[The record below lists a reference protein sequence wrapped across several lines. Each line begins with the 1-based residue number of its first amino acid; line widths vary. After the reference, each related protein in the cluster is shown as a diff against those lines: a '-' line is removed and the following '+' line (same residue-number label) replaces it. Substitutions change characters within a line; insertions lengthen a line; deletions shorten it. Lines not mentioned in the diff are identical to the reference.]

1 LLLKSFVRYFLVPFF
16 SLLPVS
22 TAVAQVDITTWQGN
36 LQHTG
41 LNSNET
47 VLSPGLVGSPGNFG
61 LLYTQQT
68 DGQTY
73 GQPLFM
79 SSATLNTLPGSFP
92 DGKQHNVVYI
102 ATQSGSLYAFDADAD
117 PQGANPNG
125 TNSSP
130 LWHTSL
136 IPSGAAPITQAD
148 VASSDIL
155 GNLAV
160 TTTPVIDPSTGTIY
174 VVSTVKNPATTP
186 PYQQYLYALDLKTGA
201 TKTSPLVINATFPGT
216 PQDIKNEDKDPVT
229 APAGEIPF
237 SPLHEH
243 LRSAMVLYNGILYL
257 AYASHSDET
266 PYYGE
271 ILGYDVTSFP
281 ARLVKTFIT
290 TPNGPPAN
298 GGSAPGQ
305 EGGIWQSG
313 AGPAI
318 DTAGNMY
325 VITGNGSFDQRLDG
339 NDWGESVLKLPTN
352 SSQTEIPLIFSD
364 TTSWFTPQDWQLL
377 NNGNNAANLAPDR
390 DLGGGGLL
398 LLPDQTQGSHPHIMV
413 GGGKA
418 GVLYVLDRDSLGG
431 INANDST
438 AIQEIAEP
446 AGSSLF
452 TTPSYFNG
460 NIYYAPAAGQLEQRQ
475 VQYDPVTGNY
485 VSPTAIISTVNAPS
499 KGAGV
504 FISSNGN
511 SNGIVWTIANALM
524 AYDATNVHTPIFNV
538 NTSIP
543 GIGGQC
549 TTAKFSLPIE
559 ANGKVYYTC
568 FNAQTDIG
576 YLFVSGLFPTATG
589 APTEPPTN
597 TTAIANSSSQ
607 ITVKWTYTG
616 TGQTD
621 FNINRAPMNGNGTPG
636 TFTLAGKAGGP
647 QVTTF
652 TDTELNPA
660 TLYFY
665 QVVATNSVASSNA
678 SNLASATTFPAFA
691 QTGLV
696 AYWNMDDGTQLPNV
710 FDVTGNGH
718 LGTKVGESA
727 PTGDGYINGAWVFHG
742 TSAED
747 RIQVNDT
754 PDIRF
759 TVNQSFTL
767 SAWLNASALKGNEQ
781 SVITKSADQGNP
793 YGIWINAANQWI
805 ARGPAGDLVGP
816 TAILNTWTNIA
827 VVQDGTAGTR
837 SLYVNGVLQAT
848 GPAQAA
854 DGAGQLW
861 MGKQN
866 SAIVEGYQGLIDEV
880 RLYNIAL
887 TPAAVNGALAPPI
900 VEAVSSQ
907 TQGSGTF
914 GITLFPALAPQ
925 TEARIGST
933 PGTYNLA
940 LHFAA
945 PVTGI
950 TPTLGVQPGVTQSA
964 VGQVASVTV
973 DPSQKIATVVL
984 IGVQNNQALNL
995 HLAGVAPVPVAGVVG
1010 IPGTADIPFNVLQG
1024 DVTGDHVVDAADS
1037 SAVSKNFTATLT
1049 PTTALYDVN
1058 GDGAVNITDQNL
1070 VAGLAGSNLNVQTD
1084 ANLAQYKQAT
1094 ALSINGGNVEA
1105 LAFDNDPV
1113 NTRWESAQ
1121 LGAATPNEDDQQW
1134 IYVDLGAAATIH
1146 AINLVW
1152 ENAAGQNYDLQ
1163 VSNDQVTAQNPT
1175 PTNWTTV
1182 KQVIGNTNGGLK
1194 TYPGL
1199 NATGRYVRML
1209 GHTRTTT
1216 FGYSLFDF
1224 QVIGFFGANSG
1235 TGTAPSITSALT
1247 ATGTVGTSFTP
1258 YQITGSQ
1265 NPTSFGATGLPAGLS
1280 PNAAGLITGTPTTAG
1295 TSSVTITA
1303 SNSSG
1308 PGSATLIITINPA
1321 APQAP
1326 ANLTAVAGTGQVT
1339 LNWAASAGATTYS
1352 VFRGTTSGGE
1362 GATALMANLTATSFT
1377 DTAVTN
1383 GTTYFYFVEAVNSTG
1398 PSSPSN
1404 EVSAT
1409 PTPGVVIPPA
1419 PTNLI
1424 AAAGNSEV
1432 TLSWNTSVGA
1442 TSYNVFRGTSAG
1454 GENTAAIA
1462 QNLTSTTF
1470 VDNTATNGVTYFYK
1484 VAAANTAGA
1493 SGPSNEVSATPSAP
1507 TSNGFPIY
1515 QIDSGSS
1522 GSVAP
1527 FTADE
1532 FVSGGN
1538 QSGTNA
1544 NIATTGV
1551 ANAAPMQVYQTNRF
1565 GNFTYTIPAL
1575 TAGNSYT
1582 VRLHFAENYWSAAG
1596 KRQFNVAINGTSV
1609 LSNFDI
1615 FATAGGQNIAV
1626 VEPFTVTANSSGQI
1640 VIAFTNGAHDNPQ
1653 VNGIEVLTNGSS
1665 MPPPAAPTGLT
1676 TTPGNN
1682 QVALSWTQ
1690 GNGPTGT
1697 YSIFRGTAAGAEGST
1712 AIASGITGTQY
1723 IDTAV
1728 TNLTTYFYTVTA
1740 NNNVGASSPS
1750 NEAMAVPGAP
1760 VVGTPVYQVN
1770 AGNTAGVAPFAP
1782 DQFFTGGNSSGTGNT
1797 IDTTAV
1803 VSPAPAAVYQHERSG
1818 GTFSYTF
1825 PNLTPGARYTVRLH
1839 FAEFYFTSAGQRVFN
1854 VAINSIPVLQNFD
1867 IVATAGAANKALVEQ
1882 FTATADSNGNITVT
1896 YSPGPADQAKASA
1909 IEIYQ

>member
-1 LLLKSFVRYFLVPFF
+1 LRLKSIARRCLVPFF
-16 SLLPVS
+16 SMLSVS
-22 TAVAQVDITTWQGN
+22 AAVAQVDITTWQGS

-47 VLSPGLVGSPGNFG
+47 LLSPGLVGSAGNFG
-61 LLYTQQT
+61 LIFTQQT

-73 GQPLFM
+73 GQPLYL
-79 SSATLNTLPGSFP
+79 SSATLSTLPGSFP

-130 LWHTSL
+130 LWHASL
-136 IPSGAAPITQAD
+136 IPSGSAPITQAD
-148 VASSDIL
+148 VSSSDIL

-160 TTTPVIDPSTGTIY
+160 TTTPVIDPSAGIIY
-174 VVSTVKNPATTP
+174 IVSTVKNPAATP

-201 TKTSPLVINATFPGT
+201 TKTSPLVIAATFPGT
-216 PQDIKNEDKDPVT
+216 PQGVKNGDKDPVT

-257 AYASHSDET
+257 SYASHSDET

-281 ARLVKTFIT
+281 ATLVKTFIT
-290 TPNGPPAN
+290 TPNGPPAG

-318 DTAGNMY
+318 DSSGNLY
-325 VITGNGSFDQRLDG
+325 VITGNGSFDQRSDG
-339 NDWGESVLKLPTN
+339 NDWGESVIKLPTN
-352 SSQTEIPLIFSD
+352 SPQTQIPLIFSD
-364 TTSWFTPQDWQLL
+364 TTSWFTPHDWQLL
-377 NNGNNAANLAPDR
+377 NSGNNALNLAPDR

-398 LLPDQTQGSHPHIMV
+398 LLPDQTQGSHTHIMV

-446 AGSSLF
+446 SGSSLF

-460 NIYYAPAAGQLEQRQ
+460 NIYYAPSGGHLEQRQ

-485 VSPTAIISTVNAPS
+485 ISPTAISSTQNVPV

-511 SNGIVWTIANALM
+511 SNGIVWTVGNSLT
-524 AYDATNVHTPIFNV
+524 AYDATNVHTPIFNA
-538 NTSIP
+538 NTNVP

-559 ANGKVYYTC
+559 VNSKVYYTC
-568 FNAQTDIG
+568 FNAQTNIG

-589 APTEPPTN
+589 APTLPPAN
-597 TTAIANSSSQ
+597 PTAVAKSSSQ
-607 ITVKWTYTG
+607 ITVDWTYTG

-621 FNINRAPMNGNGTPG
+621 FNINRAPMNNNGTPG

-647 QVTTF
+647 QVTSF

-660 TLYFY
+660 TTYFY
-665 QVVATNSVASSNA
+665 QVVATNTAGSSTASSV
-678 SNLASATTFPAFA
+678 ASATTFPAFA
-691 QTGLV
+691 QTGLI

-718 LGTKVGESA
+718 LGTRVGESA
-727 PTGDGYINGAWVFHG
+727 PTGNGYVNGAWVFHG
-742 TSAED
+742 TSADD
-747 RIQVNDT
+747 RIQVNNT
-754 PDIRF
+754 PDIQF
-759 TVNQSFTL
+759 AANQSFTL
-767 SAWLNASALKGNEQ
+767 SAWLNASALTGKEQ

-793 YGIWINAANQWI
+793 YGFWINAANQWI

-816 TAILNTWTNIA
+816 TAVVNTWTNIA

-861 MGKQN
+861 MGEQN
-866 SAIVEGYQGLIDEV
+866 ASTVEGYQGLIDEV

-887 TPAAVNGALAPPI
+887 TPAAVNDALAPPI
-900 VEAVSSQ
+900 VEAVSTQ
-907 TQGSGTF
+907 THGTSTF
-914 GITLFPALAPQ
+914 GVTLFPSLAPQ
-925 TEARIGST
+925 TEARIGAT
-933 PGTYNLA
+933 PGTYNLV

-945 PVTGI
+945 PVTGV
-950 TPTLGVQPGVTQSA
+950 TPTLGVQPGVTQPA
-964 VGQVASVTV
+964 VGQVASVTM
-973 DPSQKIATVVL
+973 DSSQTIATVVL
-984 IGVQNNQALNL
+984 TGVQNSQALNL
-995 HLAGVAPVPVAGVVG
+995 HLTGVVPVPVAGVVG
-1010 IPGTADIPFNVLQG
+1010 IPGTADIAFNILRG
-1024 DVTGDHVVDAADS
+1024 DVTGDHVVDTADFT
-1037 SAVSKNFTATLT
+1037 AVSQNFASSLT
-1049 PTTALYDVN
+1049 QTTALYDLN
-1058 GDGAVNITDQNL
+1058 DDGVVNITDQNL
-1070 VAGLAGSNLNVQTD
+1070 AAGLAGSSLNVQTD
-1084 ANLAQYKQAT
+1084 ANLAQYKPAV
-1094 ALSINGGNVEA
+1094 ALTVNGGNVAA

-1113 NTRWESAQ
+1113 NTRWESTQ

-1134 IYVDLGAAATIH
+1134 IYVDLGATGTIH

-1175 PTNWTTV
+1175 PTNWTTI
-1182 KQVIGNTNGGLK
+1182 KQVVGNTNGGLK

-1224 QVIGFFGANSG
+1224 QVIGFFGSSSG

-1247 ATGTVGTSFTP
+1247 ATGTVGTPFN
-1258 YQITGSQ
+1258 YQIVGSQ

-1280 PNAAGLITGTPTTAG
+1280 FNAAGLITGTPTTAG
-1295 TSSVTITA
+1295 PSSVTITA

-1308 PGSATLIITINPA
+1308 TGSATLILTINAP
-1321 APQAP
+1321 APQPP
-1326 ANLTAVAGTGQVT
+1326 ANLTAVAGIGQVA
-1339 LNWAASAGATTYS
+1339 LNWTASAGAATYS

-1362 GATALMANLTATSFT
+1362 GTTALVSNLAATSFT
-1377 DTAVTN
+1377 DTTVTN
-1383 GTTYFYFVEAVNSTG
+1383 GTKYFYFIEAVNSTG
-1398 PSSPSN
+1398 SSSPSN
-1404 EVSAT
+1404 EASAT
-1409 PTPGVVIPPA
+1409 PTTGVVIPPV
-1419 PTNLI
+1419 PTNLT
-1424 AAAGNSEV
+1424 ATAGNSEV
-1432 TLSWNTSVGA
+1432 TLNWNTTVGA
-1442 TSYNVFRGTSAG
+1442 TSYNVFRGTTAG

-1462 QNLTSTTF
+1462 QNLTATTF

-1484 VAAANTAGA
+1484 VAAVNTAGV
-1493 SGPSNEVSATPSAP
+1493 SGLSNEVSATPSAP
-1507 TSNGFPIY
+1507 QTSNGSPIY
-1515 QIDSGSS
+1515 QIDSGSA
-1522 GSVAP
+1522 VAAAP

-1532 FVSGGN
+1532 FASGGS

-1575 TAGNSYT
+1575 TAGDSYT
-1582 VRLHFAENYWSAAG
+1582 VRLHFAENFWTAAG
-1596 KRQFNVAINGTSV
+1596 KRQFNVTINGTPM

-1653 VNGIEVLTNGSS
+1653 VNGIEVLTNGGS
-1665 MPPPAAPTGLT
+1665 MPTPAAPAGLT
-1676 TTPGNN
+1676 TTSGNN
-1682 QVALSWTQ
+1682 QVSLSWAQ

-1697 YSIFRGTAAGAEGST
+1697 YSVFRGTAAGGEGST
-1712 AIASGITGTQY
+1712 AIASGIAGTHY
-1723 IDTAV
+1723 IDTTV

-1740 NNNVGASSPS
+1740 NNSVGASAPS
-1750 NEAMAVPGAP
+1750 NEASAVPGAP
-1760 VVGTPVYQVN
+1760 LVGTPVYQIN

-1825 PNLTPGARYTVRLH
+1825 PNLTPGANYTVRLH
-1839 FAEFYFTSAGQRVFN
+1839 FAEFFFKSAGQRVFN
-1854 VAINSIPVLQNFD
+1854 VAINSISVLQNFD

-1896 YSPGPADQAKASA
+1896 YSPGSADQAKASA